1 MIIYYF
7 NDFDSVGE
15 EEIGL
20 LQPLLPPQQQE
31 ALAATK
37 LLSRKR
43 EIAISYIMLAYAIEH
58 NRDEINSDNVAVRN
72 IQLSTFNLTS
82 HEGQKFLVP
91 CNFQFSIF
99 NFQFNEHGKPYLV
112 GHEGIYFNISHC
124 REAIAVGVS
133 NREIGIDIEGQRRFS
148 DNLLQRAFN
157 EEEIR
162 SVREAAEPEK
172 EFARIWT
179 RKEAYFKWTGTG
191 ILIDHIKSVE
201 KDATAAGCKINTQ
214 LVTPERGNPYY
225 LSIVQ

>member
-31 ALAATK
+31 ALATTK
-37 LLSRKR
+37 LISRKR

-72 IQLSTFNLTS
+72 IQPSTFDLTS
-82 HEGQKFLVP
+82 HEGQKFLAP
-91 CNFQFSIF
+91 CNFQFSIY

-112 GHEGIYFNISHC
+112 GHEGVYFNISHC

-133 NREIGIDIEGQRRFS
+133 NREIGIDIEGHKHFS
-148 DNLLQRAFN
+148 HA
-157 EEEIR
+157 
-162 SVREAAEPEK
+162 
-172 EFARIWT
+172 
-179 RKEAYFKWTGTG
+179 
-191 ILIDHIKSVE
+191 IL
-201 KDATAAGCKINTQ
+201 
-214 LVTPERGNPYY
+214 
-225 LSIVQ
+225 